1 MMPGSLKMKNIKL
14 VVRNDSISENIEEL
28 KEESQIWPMVGLSV
42 GSFIQ
47 LISMDQQTCIL
58 EVYHSINKKGTFY
71 FIEGSLYNAIC
82 GELEGEEAAMEM
94 ISWEKVRININNN
107 LNTNDVARKIHKGLM
122 SLLMESSRRKDES
135 EWDRNIKGSGK
146 IAERD
151 KNDPDTM
158 AILDDKE
165 KISAQD
171 SFKMKLDE
179 SVEICKRDMGNALI
193 SVSVISM
200 TNGKSL
206 GGYNS
211 SPETVIL
218 FNEITNFIK
227 KILEKS
233 TSEAL
238 GRYYIVDL
246 LKDNQMLFSL
256 LCGKYE
262 YQLGIVFDSTEI
274 QLGLFLNVIIPK
286 ITKVFEDAVLIL
298 GHGNSSDQR
307 VY

>member
-1 MMPGSLKMKNIKL
+1 MKNIKL
-14 VVRNDSISENIEEL
+14 VVRNDSISENTDEL
-28 KEESQIWPMVGLSV
+28 KEESQVWPMVGLSV

-58 EVYHSINKKGTFY
+58 EVYHSINKKGAFY

-82 GELEGEEAAMEM
+82 GDLEGEEAAMEM
-94 ISWEKVRININNN
+94 ISWDKVRININNN
-107 LNTNDVARKIHKGLM
+107 LNTNDVARKIKKGLM

-135 EWDRNIKGSGK
+135 DWDRNLKGSEAV
-146 IAERD
+146 AEKD
-151 KNDPDTM
+151 KNDTNAM

-165 KISAQD
+165 KISTQD
-171 SFKMKLDE
+171 RFERKLDE
-179 SVEICKRDMGNALI
+179 CVEICKSDMGNALI

-200 TNGKSL
+200 ANGKAL

-211 SPETVIL
+211 RPEAVLL
-218 FNEITNFIK
+218 FNEITNFMK
-227 KILEKS
+227 QILEKNS
-233 TSEAL
+233 SEAL

-262 YQLGIVFDSTEI
+262 YQWGIVFDSTEV

-286 ITKVFEDAVLIL
+286 ITKVFEDAVAMLS
-298 GHGNSSDQR
+298 HGSSAGQ
-307 VY
+307 VH

>member
-1 MMPGSLKMKNIKL
+1 MKNIKL
-14 VVRNDSISENIEEL
+14 VVRNDSISENTEESR
-28 KEESQIWPMVGLSV
+28 EESQVWPTVGLSV

-58 EVYHSINKKGTFY
+58 EVYHSTNKKGAFY
-71 FIEGSLYNAIC
+71 FIEGQLYNAIC
-82 GELEGEEAAMEM
+82 GDLESEEAAMEM

-107 LNTNDVARKIHKGLM
+107 LNTKDVAKKINKGIM

-135 EWDRNIKGSGK
+135 EWVRNIEESEE
-146 IAERD
+146 IAERGKD
-151 KNDPDTM
+151 DASAT
-158 AILDDKE
+158 AIPDDKE
-165 KISAQD
+165 KSSAQD
-171 SFKMKLDE
+171 RFKMKLDKC
-179 SVEICKRDMGNALI
+179 VEICREDMGRALI

-200 TNGKSL
+200 TNGKAL

-211 SPETVIL
+211 NPETVLL
-218 FNEITNFIK
+218 FNEITNFMK
-227 KILEKS
+227 KILEKDS
-233 TSEAL
+233 SEAL

-262 YQLGIVFDSTEI
+262 YQWGIVFDSTEV

-286 ITKVFEDAVLIL
+286 VTKVFEDAVSMLSD
-298 GHGNSSDQR
+298 GSNSGQ
-307 VY
+307 VVH